1 MYINILREIVPLIID
16 HQISGKKKKVVVKK
30 YVVSQPFSLVSL
42 VGFAYLY

>member
-1 MYINILREIVPLIID
+1 MEE
-16 HQISGKKKKVVVKK
+16 KKKKVVVKK

>member
-1 MYINILREIVPLIID
+1 MEEK
-16 HQISGKKKKVVVKK
+16 KKKKVVVKK